1 MSGSESISPTAHYTG
16 YVWFRNGLSDPALA
30 TVQGRVLFESLQ
42 PAAHASRLLGGPT
55 LEGYLLARHA
65 AIDARLTDAIER
77 DGITQVVEVAAGLSP
92 RGLRFCD
99 RYGDRLTYIEA
110 DLPDMA
116 ARKRRALEQ
125 AHSLSARHRV
135 VSLDA
140 LRDGGEG
147 SLAALAQTLDPAQGL
162 AIITEGLLG
171 YLPSDAVTGL
181 WRRFAVALSGFPA
194 GRYLSDLHL
203 AGVVTAPVKVFR
215 VALSAF
221 VRGSVHLHYD
231 DAQAAEDALAAAGFD
246 RAEVRR
252 AADIVAE
259 TPGARYAS
267 GPGAG
272 LAHIIEASTNSREP

>member
-30 TVQGRVLFESLQ
+30 TVQGRLLFEALQ
-42 PAAHASRLLGGPT
+42 PAARASRLLGGPT

-77 DGITQVVEVAAGLSP
+77 DEITQVVEVAAGLSP
-92 RGLRFCD
+92 RGLRFCE
-99 RYGDRLTYIEA
+99 RYGARLTYVEA

-125 AHSLSARHRV
+125 ARSLTASHRV

-140 LRDGGEG
+140 LRDGDEG
-147 SLAALAQTLDPAQGL
+147 SLAALAQTLHPEQGL

-171 YLPSDAVTGL
+171 YLPSDAVSSL
-181 WRRFAVALSGFPA
+181 WRRVAAVLHGFPT

-203 AGVVTAPVKVFR
+203 AGVATAPVRVFR

-231 DAQAAEDALAAAGFD
+231 DAQAAQAALAAAGFD
-246 RAEVRR
+246 HAEVRR
-252 AADIVAE
+252 AADIVAQ
-259 TPGARYAS
+259 TAAARYAS

-272 LAHIIEASTNSREP
+272 LAHIIEASTNSRES